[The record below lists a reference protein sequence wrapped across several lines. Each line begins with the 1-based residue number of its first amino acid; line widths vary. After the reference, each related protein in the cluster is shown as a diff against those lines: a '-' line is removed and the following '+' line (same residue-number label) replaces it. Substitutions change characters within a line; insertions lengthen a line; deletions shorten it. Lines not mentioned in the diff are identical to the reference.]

1 MTPET
6 AQQLRATRYR
16 VAASVLVIA
25 VSMVLA
31 WVNPDAAKY
40 CWLLLAVAPRL
51 ADRLSGRR
59 AA

>member
-1 MTPET
+1 M
-6 AQQLRATRYR
+6 RAARYR

-25 VSMVLA
+25 LSIVLA

-51 ADRLSGRR
+51 ADRWSGRR